1 MRCTLRVH
9 PSRLRRK
16 RRRQERPFSQTA
28 QTQSPTPRSI
38 PGCNRPIAPKLS
50 SAGHQG
56 QCSAPVV
63 PLAARTGQVF
73 LPGIV
78 LTHRTPA
85 IDEIRIC
92 SDREP
97 TPCTECMTGRSKA
110 GGAGRD
116 RAQAWPARA
125 RIPRISAVSPCVWC
139 MKGGSRLSR
148 PGFPGTVLHHV
159 RESGLALPAA
169 RTVSPA

>member
-28 QTQSPTPRSI
+28 QAQSPTPRPV
-38 PGCNRPIAPKLS
+38 PGCSRPIAQKLR
-50 SAGHQG
+50 SAGHRG
-56 QCSAPVV
+56 QRSAPVV

-73 LPGIV
+73 LSGIV
-78 LTHRTPA
+78 LTHGTPA

-97 TPCTECMTGRSKA
+97 TPCTECMTGRSEA
-110 GGAGRD
+110 GGAGQGS
-116 RAQAWPARA
+116 RASLPGAGAN
-125 RIPRISAVSPCVWC
+125 SPDFSRLAMRLVHERRFSTLP
-139 MKGGSRLSR
+139 SRLSR
-148 PGFPGTVLHHV
+148 YSPAPR